1 MGRHHDE
8 IAADLA
14 QAIGPTPFLGVPL
27 GSVWMNKIQVG
38 QHPGLADVITIKPSY
53 TRFCLSIFEV
63 KVSRSD
69 FLGDIRAEKWKRYL
83 PHCHRFYFATLPEV
97 ATKVDIPPEAG
108 WIVKGPNSWIYRKA
122 APARD
127 ITIPEN
133 TLLSML
139 FVKERDPRGMH
150 LKKLHNAEWEAKN
163 RSNYTDIAKII
174 GKEVAQ
180 AYSDR
185 HSLKDKIWRLNDQI
199 ALMDEYL
206 EQMRNAIQDGLELP
220 KKSWLS
226 IWQIKDRLEELKAE
240 AMAAAHYGRVENA

>member
-8 IAADLA
+8 VAADLA
-14 QAIGPTPFLGVPL
+14 KAVGPTPFLSVPL
-27 GSVWMNKIQVG
+27 GSVWMDKIQVG

-63 KVSRSD
+63 KVTRSD

-97 ATKVDIPPEAG
+97 AKKDDIPSEAG
-108 WIVKGPNSWIYRKA
+108 WIVKGPNSWTYRKA

-127 ITIPEN
+127 IMIPEN

-139 FVKERDPRGMH
+139 FVKERDPRGLH
-150 LKKLHNAEWEAKN
+150 LKKLSDAEWEAKN
-163 RSNYTDIAKII
+163 RNRFHDIAKIV

-180 AYSDR
+180 AYADR
-185 HSLKDKIWRLNDQI
+185 HSLKDKIWRLDDQI
-199 ALMDEYL
+199 KLMDEYL
-206 EQMRNAIQDGLELP
+206 QQMREVIQNGLGMP
-220 KKSWLS
+220 KKSWLFA
-226 IWQIKDRLEELKAE
+226 WNIKDRLEELKAE
-240 AMAAAHYGRVENA
+240 AMSALERGAS